1 MKVLTLVMD
10 TPYKSSWAIVPFFNA
25 LELGEMSVRQ
35 LAFAIFA
42 GRSPVQIDGGVLY
55 CQSS

>member
-1 MKVLTLVMD
+1 MD